1 MKITDALLR
10 FRAEFADV
18 KSLADV
24 PRLSPERLKRF
35 KQQLDELDPPAPKRG
50 PLHSEKE
57 KKSESKWPSRKRAQ
71 IAIPQ
76 ND

>member
-35 KQQLDELDPPAPKRG
+35 KQQLDETSTHRPPSGALYILKRR
-50 PLHSEKE
+50 
-57 KKSESKWPSRKRAQ
+57 KKVSPNGHLVNERK
-71 IAIPQ
+71 
-76 ND
+76 